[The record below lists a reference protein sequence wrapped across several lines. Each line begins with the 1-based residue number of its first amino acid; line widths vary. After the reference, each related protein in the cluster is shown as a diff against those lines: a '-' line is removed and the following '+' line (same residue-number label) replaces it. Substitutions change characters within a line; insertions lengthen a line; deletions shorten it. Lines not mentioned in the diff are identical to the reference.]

1 MLERRGNVAAEAR
14 RSKACPGAT
23 RQTEARG
30 INHSQ
35 SLGPVL
41 TEGSFDWAGVTCWG
55 MLTATSLQKR

>member
-30 INHSQ
+30 INQ
-35 SLGPVL
+35 CLEPVL
-41 TEGSFDWAGVTCWG
+41 MEASFDWAGVTRWG
-55 MLTATSLQKR
+55 MLTATNLQKC